1 MDAQLR
7 KGATMSTLP
16 YEKMLNS
23 SLVRDRAI
31 ITPRCQCSTGLG
43 KDQDAHHHTEGGRVP
58 EVSVRAGRFWESELE
73 SRGLGPHTHGCAL
86 ETRAHKCI
94 CGRTARHSK
103 GLGRAFLPSNRD
115 CSKCHRTRGK
125 TDKINFFKTLEINQR
140 PVTIQ
145 GGFTLEKWLSLGG
158 KGKPGGIFS
167 YSSHSLSPA
176 LQWLYTQQPWGH
188 RSPEINSPAAT
199 GRGRLGPKAPPSET
213 RHYWN
218 RQAAIR
224 KKPILQ
230 ACLFFGPDSTGSVQV
245 CREQSGILFNNE
257 QPAVATSTWPKKRLV
272 KNLKRPEKYI
282 ALTTG

>member
-1 MDAQLR
+1 
-7 KGATMSTLP
+7 MSTLP

-58 EVSVRAGRFWESELE
+58 EVSVRAGRFWESKLE

-188 RSPEINSPAAT
+188 RSLEINSPAAT
-199 GRGRLGPKAPPSET
+199 RRGDWVPKPLPQRLVTTGTVRLLSGKNPFS
-213 RHYWN
+213 R
-218 RQAAIR
+218 
-224 KKPILQ
+224 LV
-230 ACLFFGPDSTGSVQV
+230 FF
-245 CREQSGILFNNE
+245 SGLT
-257 QPAVATSTWPKKRLV
+257 QPAQCRSVENNQGYCLITSSLQWQLPLGQR
-272 KNLKRPEKYI
+272 R
-282 ALTTG
+282 GW